1 MVMAVMNKQQAKKL
15 AEMNDFFLDL
25 LNLLKEKKVIS
36 NQEHRTFL
44 LTGYEKLV
52 EHLGKKKIISPV
64 DAKEAM
70 KSGFTSLVSSL
81 SK

>member
-1 MVMAVMNKQQAKKL
+1 MAVITKQQAKKI

-25 LNLLKEKKVIS
+25 LNVLKDKGVIS
-36 NQEHRTFL
+36 NAEHRTFL

-52 EHLGKKKIISPV
+52 QHLSKKKVISAK
-64 DAKEAM
+64 DARSAM
-70 KSGFTSLVSSL
+70 KSGYTALVQSL

>member
-1 MVMAVMNKQQAKKL
+1 MAVMNKQQAKKL

-25 LNLLKEKKVIS
+25 LNLLKEKRVIS

-64 DAKEAM
+64 DAKKAM

>member
-1 MVMAVMNKQQAKKL
+1 MAVITKQQAKKI

-25 LNLLKEKKVIS
+25 LNLLKDKGVIS
-36 NQEHRTFL
+36 AGEHRSFL

-52 EHLGKKKIISPV
+52 EHLSKKKIISAK
-64 DAKEAM
+64 DARSAM
-70 KSGFTSLVSSL
+70 KSGYTSLVQSL

>member
-1 MVMAVMNKQQAKKL
+1 MAVINKQQAKKI

-25 LNLLKEKKVIS
+25 LNLLKDKGVIS
-36 NQEHRTFL
+36 SAEHKSLL

-52 EHLGKKKIISPV
+52 QHLSKKKIISAK
-64 DAKEAM
+64 DARSAM
-70 KSGFTSLVSSL
+70 KSGYTSLVQSL

>member
-1 MVMAVMNKQQAKKL
+1 MAVITKQQAKKI

-25 LNLLKEKKVIS
+25 LNVLKDKGVIS
-36 NQEHRTFL
+36 NAEHRTFL

-52 EHLGKKKIISPV
+52 QHLSKKKVISAK
-64 DAKEAM
+64 DARSAM
-70 KSGFTSLVSSL
+70 KSGYSSLVQSL

>member
-1 MVMAVMNKQQAKKL
+1 MAVMNKQQAKKL

-25 LNLLKEKKVIS
+25 LNLLKEKRVIS
-36 NQEHRTFL
+36 NKEHRTFL

-64 DAKEAM
+64 DAKKAM

>member
-1 MVMAVMNKQQAKKL
+1 MAVINKQQAKKI

-25 LNLLKEKKVIS
+25 LNLLKDKGVIS
-36 NQEHRTFL
+36 VAEHRSFL

-52 EHLGKKKIISPV
+52 QHLSKKKIISAK
-64 DAKEAM
+64 DARSAM
-70 KSGFTSLVSSL
+70 KSGYTSLVQSL

>member
-1 MVMAVMNKQQAKKL
+1 MAVMNKQQAKKL

-36 NQEHRTFL
+36 NKEHRIFL

-64 DAKEAM
+64 DAKKAM
-70 KSGFTSLVSSL
+70 KSGYTSLVSSL

>member
-1 MVMAVMNKQQAKKL
+1 MVIAVMNKQQAKKL

-25 LNLLKEKKVIS
+25 LNLLKEKRVIS
-36 NQEHRTFL
+36 NKEHRTFL

-64 DAKEAM
+64 DAKKAM